1 MRTRFILRF
10 DDICP
15 TMNWRT
21 WRQLEGTL
29 YDLNIKPLMAVVPDN
44 RDRDLMV
51 SAPVVDDF
59 WNNVRSWQA
68 RGWTIGLHG
77 YQHRY
82 LTQTAGMYGRMPRS
96 EFAGL
101 PYEIQEIK
109 LRNAIRIFSEQRVS
123 PQVWVAPA
131 HSFDATTVAIL
142 SKLGVR
148 IISDGYAIYPY
159 QDAEGV
165 TWIPQQFG
173 KFRKLPF
180 GVWTIC
186 CHLNDWTNGETER
199 FRQDLAKYR
208 DHFTAVTEVVES
220 FRERRRNW
228 FDLGASRLLEL
239 GIRLGRPLRDN
250 LRRTRSY
257 VPDLRAVP
265 SSRAV
270 PVSPVRTDDKR

>member
-15 TMNWRT
+15 TMNWQI
-21 WRQLEGTL
+21 WRLLEHDL
-29 YDLNIKPLMAVVPDN
+29 YALNIKPLMAVIPDN
-44 RDRDLMV
+44 RDRELMV
-51 SAPVVDDF
+51 SAPGVDDF
-59 WNNVRSWQA
+59 WNSVRSWQE

-82 LTQTAGMYGRMPRS
+82 LTNLTGMYGRIPRS

-101 PYEIQEIK
+101 PYEIQQIK
-109 LRNAIRIFSEQRVS
+109 LRNAVRIFREQRVS
-123 PQVWVAPA
+123 PEVWVAPA

-142 SKLGVR
+142 SELGVR

-186 CHLNDWTNGETER
+186 CHFNSWTEAETDR
-199 FRQDLAKYR
+199 FRQDLRKYR
-208 DHFTAVTEVVES
+208 RHFTAVSEVLKS
-220 FRERRRNW
+220 YRERRRNW
-228 FDLGASRLLEL
+228 LDLSASRLLDFGL
-239 GIRLGRPLRDN
+239 RIGRPLREN
-250 LRRTRSY
+250 LRRTRTEL
-257 VPDLRAVP
+257 PELRAAAPQPLGV
-265 SSRAV
+265 
-270 PVSPVRTDDKR
+270 DDEY

>member
-15 TMNWRT
+15 TMNWQI
-21 WRQLEGTL
+21 WQLLEH
-29 YDLNIKPLMAVVPDN
+29 DLCELDIKPILAVVPDN
-44 RDRDLMV
+44 RDKELMV
-51 SAPVVDDF
+51 SEPGLDDF
-59 WNNVRSWQA
+59 WKSVRCWQR

-82 LTQTAGMYGRMPRS
+82 VTNVAGRYGTMPRS

-109 LRNAIRIFSEQRVS
+109 LRNAMRIFREQGVS
-123 PQVWVAPA
+123 PEIWVAPA
-131 HSFDATTVAIL
+131 HSFDATTVTIL

-148 IISDGYAIYPY
+148 IISDGYAIRPY
-159 QDAEGV
+159 QDSDGI

-186 CHLNDWTNGETER
+186 CHFNQWTVAETDQ
-199 FRQDLAKYR
+199 FRQDLRTHRRY
-208 DHFTAVTEVVES
+208 FTDVGDVVKS
-220 FRERRRNW
+220 FREHPRTW
-228 FDLGASRLLEL
+228 LDIGASSLLEF
-239 GIRLGRPLRDN
+239 GIRIGRPIRDN
-250 LRRTRSY
+250 FRRARGYSPAVHAPALR
-257 VPDLRAVP
+257 
-265 SSRAV
+265 SS
-270 PVSPVRTDDKR
+270 SLGGEDDQ

>member
-15 TMNWRT
+15 TMNWRI
-21 WRQLEGTL
+21 WRFLERDL
-29 YDLNIKPLMAVVPDN
+29 CDLNIKPLMAVIPDN
-44 RDRDLMV
+44 RDRELMV
-51 SAPVVDDF
+51 STSGVEDF
-59 WNNVRSWQA
+59 WNSVRFWQA

-82 LTQTAGMYGRMPRS
+82 VTNLSGMYGRIARS

-101 PYEIQEIK
+101 PYEVQEIK
-109 LRNAIRIFSEQRVS
+109 LRNAIRIFREQKVS
-123 PQVWVAPA
+123 PEVWVAPA

-173 KFRKLPF
+173 RFRKLPF

-186 CHLNDWTNGETER
+186 CHFNLWTDAETDS
-199 FRQDLAKYR
+199 FRQDLRKHR
-208 DHFTAVTEVVES
+208 RHFTAVTDVVKIYCDH
-220 FRERRRNW
+220 RRNW
-228 FDLGASRLLEL
+228 FDLGANRLLEF
-239 GIRLGRPLRDN
+239 GIRIGRPLRN
-250 LRRTRSY
+250 FRRTREY
-257 VPDLRAVP
+257 TPQLRSAP
-265 SSRAV
+265 AA
-270 PVSPVRTDDKR
+270 PVATEDES

>member
-1 MRTRFILRF
+1 MKTRFILRF

-21 WRQLEGTL
+21 WHILER
-29 YDLNIKPLMAVVPDN
+29 DLCELNVKPIVAVIPDN
-44 RDRDLMV
+44 RDKNLMV
-51 SAPVVDDF
+51 SSPAVNDF
-59 WNNVRSWQA
+59 WSNVRTWQK

-82 LTQTAGMYGRMPRS
+82 LTNVPGRYGTMARS

-109 LRNAIRIFSEQRVS
+109 LRNAIRIFREQQVL
-123 PQVWVAPA
+123 PEVWVAPA
-131 HSFDATTVAIL
+131 HSFDATTITIL
-142 SKLGVR
+142 SELGVR

-159 QDAEGV
+159 QDAHGV

-186 CHLNDWTNGETER
+186 CHFNQWTDEETES
-199 FRQDLAKYR
+199 FRQDLRKYR
-208 DHFTAVTEVVES
+208 RHFTAVNDVVKS
-220 FRERRRNW
+220 YCERRRNW
-228 FDLGASRLLEL
+228 LDRSANRLLEL
-239 GIRLGRPLRDN
+239 GIRIGRPLRDN

-257 VPDLRAVP
+257 VPRVP
-265 SSRAV
+265 TPAGAGPS
-270 PVSPVRTDDKR
+270 PVSGKNQQ

>member
-15 TMNWRT
+15 TMNWRI
-21 WRQLEGTL
+21 WRQLESDL
-29 YDLNIKPLMAVVPDN
+29 YDLNIKPLMAVIPDN
-44 RDRDLMV
+44 RDRELMV
-51 SAPVVDDF
+51 SAPGVDDF
-59 WNNVRSWQA
+59 WNSVRAWQA

-82 LTQTAGMYGRMPRS
+82 LTQMAGLYGRMPRS

-101 PYEIQEIK
+101 PYESQEIK
-109 LRNAIRIFSEQRVS
+109 LQNAIRIFREQQVS
-123 PQVWVAPA
+123 PEVWVAPA
-131 HSFDATTVAIL
+131 HSFDAKTVAIL

-186 CHLNDWTNGETER
+186 CHFNSWTDAETGR
-199 FRQDLAKYR
+199 FRQDLRKYR
-208 DHFTAVTEVVES
+208 RHFTAVNDVVKS
-220 FRERRRNW
+220 FREHRRNW
-228 FDLGASRLLEL
+228 FDLGANRLLEL
-239 GIRLGRPLRDN
+239 GIRLGRPLRN
-250 LRRTRSY
+250 NFRRTRDY
-257 VPDLRAVP
+257 VPELRAAAP
-265 SSRAV
+265 
-270 PVSPVRTDDKR
+270 PPFGTEDEQ

>member
-1 MRTRFILRF
+1 MNTRFILRF

-15 TMNWRT
+15 TMNWRV
-21 WRQLEGTL
+21 WRLLERDL
-29 YDLNIKPLMAVVPDN
+29 FDLNIRPLMAVIPDN
-44 RDRDLMV
+44 RDRELMV
-51 SAPVVDDF
+51 SAPEVDDF
-59 WNNVRSWQA
+59 WKSVRSWQE

-82 LTQTAGMYGRMPRS
+82 VTNLAGMYGRIPRS

-109 LRNAIRIFSEQRVS
+109 LRNAVRIFREHGIS
-123 PQVWVAPA
+123 PAVWVAPA

-159 QDAEGV
+159 EDAEGV

-186 CHLNDWTNGETER
+186 CHFNFWTDAETEG
-199 FRQDLAKYR
+199 FRQDLRKYR
-208 DHFTAVTEVVES
+208 LHFTAITDVVQCY
-220 FRERRRNW
+220 RERRRNW
-228 FDLGASRLLEL
+228 WDFGANRLLDFGL
-239 GIRLGRPLRDN
+239 RIGRPLRN
-250 LRRTRSY
+250 NIRRTRGY
-257 VPDLRAVP
+257 VPQLRPTPPA
-265 SSRAV
+265 AL
-270 PVSPVRTDDKR
+270 PVDDEQ

>member
-1 MRTRFILRF
+1 MLARVPMRTRFILRF

-15 TMNWRT
+15 TMNWRV
-21 WRQLEGTL
+21 WRLLEHDL
-29 YDLNIKPLMAVVPDN
+29 YELNIKPLMAVIPDN

-51 SAPVVDDF
+51 SAPSVDDF
-59 WNNVRSWQA
+59 WNSVRSWQEH
-68 RGWTIGLHG
+68 GWTIGLHG

-82 LTQTAGMYGRMPRS
+82 LTNAAGMYGRMPRS

-109 LRNAIRIFSEQRVS
+109 LRNAVRIFREQQVS
-123 PQVWVAPA
+123 PEVWVAPA
-131 HSFDATTVAIL
+131 HSFDTTTVGIL

-186 CHLNDWTNGETER
+186 CHFNSWTDADTNR
-199 FRQDLAKYR
+199 FRQDLRKYHR
-208 DHFTAVTEVVES
+208 HFTAVTDIVKS
-220 FRERRRNW
+220 YREHRCNW
-228 FDLGASRLLEL
+228 LHHGANRLLEL
-239 GIRLGRPLRDN
+239 GIRIGRPIRDN
-250 LRRTRSY
+250 LRRTRTY
-257 VPDLRAVP
+257 VPELRTA
-265 SSRAV
+265 AA
-270 PVSPVRTDDKR
+270 SPLGTDDKH

>member
-1 MRTRFILRF
+1 MKTKFILRF

-15 TMNWRT
+15 TMNWRI
-21 WRQLEGTL
+21 WRLLEADL
-29 YDLNIKPLMAVVPDN
+29 CELNIKPLMAVIPDN

-51 SAPVVDDF
+51 STPGVEDF
-59 WNNVRSWQA
+59 WKGVRSWQE

-82 LTQTAGMYGRMPRS
+82 LTSMAGMYGRIPRS

-109 LRNAIRIFSEQRVS
+109 LRNAIRIFRDHQVS
-123 PQVWVAPA
+123 PAVWVAPA
-131 HSFDATTVAIL
+131 HSFDATTVSIL

-159 QDAEGV
+159 QDADGV

-186 CHLNDWTNGETER
+186 CHFNPWTDAETER
-199 FRQDLAKYR
+199 FRQDLRKYR
-208 DHFTAVTEVVES
+208 RHFTAVTDVVKS
-220 FRERRRNW
+220 YRERRRNW
-228 FDLGASRLLEL
+228 LDVGANGLLDLGLR
-239 GIRLGRPLRDN
+239 IGRPLRKN
-250 LRRTRSY
+250 LRRTRAY
-257 VPDLRAVP
+257 LPELRAAATYP
-265 SSRAV
+265 LGAEDER
-270 PVSPVRTDDKR
+270 

>member
-15 TMNWRT
+15 TMNWPT
-21 WRQLEGTL
+21 WHLLERDL
-29 YDLNIKPLMAVVPDN
+29 CELNINPILAIVPDN
-44 RDRDLMV
+44 RDKHLMV
-51 SAPVVDDF
+51 SAAGVDDF
-59 WNNVRSWQA
+59 WNSVRSWQR

-82 LTQTAGMYGRMPRS
+82 LTNVAGRYGRMPRS

-109 LRNAIRIFSEQRVS
+109 LRNAMRILREQGVL
-123 PQVWVAPA
+123 PEVWVAPA
-131 HSFDATTVAIL
+131 HSFDATTVSIL
-142 SKLGVR
+142 SKLGIK
-148 IISDGYAIYPY
+148 IISDGYALRPY
-159 QDAEGV
+159 QDSDGV

-186 CHLNDWTNGETER
+186 CHFNQWTNAETER
-199 FRQDLAKYR
+199 FRQDLRKHR
-208 DHFTAVTEVVES
+208 RHFTSVSDVLKP

-228 FDLGASRLLEL
+228 LDVGASSLLEF
-239 GIRLGRPLRDN
+239 GIRIGRPIRDN
-250 LRRTRSY
+250 FRRTRGY
-257 VPDLRAVP
+257 LPRVPVP
-265 SSRAV
+265 SA
-270 PVSPVRTDDKR
+270 PPSPLGGDNDQ